1 VRVRL
6 AWSLFMMTVV
16 LAVVQV
22 TFLALS
28 ETPMLSVQTLDEGFP
43 LVTVGAVGAS
53 AVGAL
58 IVTRYPRHRI
68 GWLFIVGQ
76 LGTMLG
82 LATQAYGYYV
92 LTEDVGSRA
101 AGQLSLWVS
110 GPLGGTFALTL
121 MALLLLLV
129 PDGHLL
135 SGRWR
140 WAVVVTLL
148 GLVLHVAGWLT
159 VPPAELTAE
168 GADPDR
174 HEAAQ
179 VLVLLAVAA
188 VVVGLVAGTVSL
200 VIRLRRATGD
210 ERAQLSW
217 IAAAALALAVSVP
230 LGVLLSLLPGAGP
243 WVSSVTVMVAYLS
256 VPVFTGIAI
265 LRFRLYEIDVFLNRS
280 IVLTLLTGLVASAYV
295 ALVVVFGE
303 LDDTDGESSWG
314 ALLATVL
321 VALAFQPVR
330 RRVNRLADRLVYGA
344 RAAPYEALAEF
355 SDELGRSGQV
365 TEVLPRVAEAVGQ
378 AVGARYAEVWLVDVP
393 GHEPAGAS
401 WPSPSPGPLDVVV
414 PVTVEEGSDPLGGL
428 GVAMP
433 PRQPLRPSESSLLGE
448 FAAQLSKVFQSARL
462 EAELARRVDL
472 LARRSE
478 ELATS
483 SRRLVSAEAA
493 ERSRFESAIAREVLP
508 HVQAMPQQLDGLA
521 SRSRAPGR
529 WPREEVEALVART
542 NAALEALRTL
552 TRGVFP
558 AQLAQRGLAAALSTQ
573 VRLADGGPQL
583 VVDDSAQDRRFD
595 PGVESAAYFCAVELV
610 RSLEGPVHLTM
621 AADPQVLRL
630 AAVGR
635 SEGTLEAGYLRD
647 RAEAVGGSLRT
658 ARDDDTIRVV
668 VVLPAASVADGL
680 PGPEEELGLD
690 A

>member
-6 AWSLFMMTVV
+6 AWTLFAVTVLV
-16 LAVVQV
+16 AVTQV

-43 LVTVGAVGAS
+43 LVTVGAVAAS

-92 LTEDVGSRA
+92 LAEGVGSRA
-101 AGQLSLWVS
+101 SGQLSLWVS
-110 GPLGGTFALTL
+110 GHLGGTFALTL

-135 SGRWR
+135 SRRWR
-140 WAVVVTLL
+140 WAVAVTMLA
-148 GLVLHVAGWLT
+148 LVLHVAGWLT
-159 VPPAELTAE
+159 VPPSELTAE
-168 GADPDR
+168 GIDPER
-174 HEAAQ
+174 HQAAQ
-179 VLVLLAVAA
+179 VLVLLAVVA

-217 IAAAALALAVSVP
+217 VAAAAVALAVSVP

-243 WVSSVTVMVAYLS
+243 WVSPVTVMVAYLC

-265 LRFRLYEIDVFLNRS
+265 LRFRLYEIDLFLNRS
-280 IVLTLLTGLVASAYV
+280 IVLTLLTGVVATAYV
-295 ALVVVFGE
+295 FLVVLFGE
-303 LDDTDGESSWG
+303 LDDTDGESFWG

-321 VALAFQPVR
+321 VALAFQPLR

-355 SDELGRSGQV
+355 SDELGRGGQV
-365 TEVLPRVAEAVGQ
+365 TAVLSRVAEAVGQ
-378 AVGARYAEVWLVDVP
+378 AVGARHTEVWIDIP
-393 GHEPAGAS
+393 GHEPADAS
-401 WPSPSPGPLDVVV
+401 WPDPSPTALDVVL
-414 PVTVEEGSDPLGGL
+414 PVTTADGSDPLGGL
-428 GVAMP
+428 GVTMP
-433 PRQPLRPSESSLLGE
+433 PRRPLRPSESSLLGDL
-448 FAAQLSKVFQSARL
+448 AAQLAKSFQSTRL
-462 EAELARRVDL
+462 EAELARQVDL
-472 LARRSE
+472 LARRSG

-508 HVQAMPQQLDGLA
+508 HVQTMPQQLTALA
-521 SRSRAPGR
+521 ARSTTNGQ
-529 WPREEVEALVART
+529 WPREEVEGLVAGT
-542 NAALEALRTL
+542 NAALESLRTL

-558 AQLAQRGLAAALSTQ
+558 AQLAHRGLAAALTTHARRSERAA
-573 VRLADGGPQL
+573 RLI
-583 VVDDSAQDRRFD
+583 VDDSVTGRRFD

-610 RSLEGPVHLTM
+610 RSLEEPVQITV
-621 AADPQVLRL
+621 AADSHLLRL
-630 AAVGR
+630 EAVGR
-635 SEGTLEAGYLRD
+635 SEGTLEAGYLSD
-647 RAEAVGGSLRT
+647 RAQAVGGTLRT
-658 ARDDDTIRVV
+658 ARDDGTVRVV
-668 VVLPAASVADGL
+668 VELSAVSAADGL
-680 PGPEEELGLD
+680 PSAAEEVGLD